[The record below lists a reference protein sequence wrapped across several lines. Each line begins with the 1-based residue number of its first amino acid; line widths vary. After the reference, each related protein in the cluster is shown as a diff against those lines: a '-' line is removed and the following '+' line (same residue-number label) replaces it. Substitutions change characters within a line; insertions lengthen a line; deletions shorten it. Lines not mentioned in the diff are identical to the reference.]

1 MSITKPVHDGEQVF
15 ASETERRLFEIIHP
29 IALLNL
35 ESTRP
40 RDLAQILR
48 AAAAEC
54 ERLDET
60 KEGAPCP
67 T

>member
-1 MSITKPVHDGEQVF
+1 MSTKGPICDGEQVF

-60 KEGAPCP
+60 REGASCP